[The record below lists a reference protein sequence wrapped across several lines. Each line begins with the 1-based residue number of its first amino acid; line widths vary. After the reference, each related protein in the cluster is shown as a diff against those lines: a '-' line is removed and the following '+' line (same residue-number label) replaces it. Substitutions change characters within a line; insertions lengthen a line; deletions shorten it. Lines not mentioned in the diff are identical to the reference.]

1 VTSHIPPERYEARLA
16 AAREALAAAE
26 ADAVLVGV
34 GADLRWLTGYEAPP
48 LERLTMLVLPRDGHA
63 ALIVPRLEL
72 ARAACAEAVEDGAV
86 GLVAWDETD
95 DPVALIPPI
104 VAGRV
109 TTYSG
114 RDPFDEPGGGR
125 FGQPGGHRAGPPPA
139 PGGAAVG
146 ASSRP
151 PDGGHRRLLVS
162 DRLWAS
168 FLLRLQGAF
177 AGAAFNLA
185 STVLRE
191 LRMQKDA
198 DEVALL
204 RQAAGA
210 ADRVIDALVAG
221 RLVGRS
227 EIDLARE
234 VRDRLVA
241 EGHDSA
247 AFSIVG
253 SGPNSASPHHEA
265 SERIV
270 EGGEPIV
277 FDIGGTIGGY
287 GSDVTRTIWV
297 SGGEAEPDAEFR
309 HLYGVVQRA
318 QEQAVAAVRPGVTC
332 ERIDAVARDV
342 ITAEGYGPR
351 FIHRTGHGIGLEE
364 HEDPYIVAGN
374 AERLREGFAF
384 SVEPGIY
391 LDGRYGARIEDVVVC
406 GPDGPDVLNAV
417 PRELAVVDGR

>member
-16 AAREALAAAE
+16 AAREALTAAH
-26 ADAVLVGV
+26 ADALLVGV
-34 GADLRWLTGYEAPP
+34 GADLRWLSGYEALP

-63 ALIVPRLEL
+63 ALLVPRLEL

-86 GLVAWDETD
+86 GLVGWDETD

-109 TTYSG
+109 TTRSG
-114 RDPFDEPGGGR
+114 GERFDEPGGV
-125 FGQPGGHRAGPPPA
+125 RAGPPPI
-139 PGGAAVG
+139 PGGAAAAAG
-146 ASSRP
+146 SWP
-151 PDGGHRRLLVS
+151 PDGGHRRFLVS

-191 LRMQKDA
+191 LRMAKDA
-198 DEVALL
+198 DEVVLL
-204 RQAAGA
+204 REAAAA
-210 ADRVIDALVAG
+210 ADRVVDSLVAG

-227 EIDLARE
+227 EIDIARE
-234 VRDRLVA
+234 VRERLVA
-241 EGHDSA
+241 EGHDAA

-265 SERIV
+265 SERVV
-270 EGGEPIV
+270 EAGEPIV

-332 ERIDAVARDV
+332 ERIDAIARDV

-391 LDGRYGARIEDVVVC
+391 LDGRYGARIEDIVVC

>member
-1 VTSHIPPERYEARLA
+1 MTSHIPPERYEARLA

-26 ADAVLVGV
+26 ADALLVGV
-34 GADLRWLTGYEAPP
+34 GADLRWLTGYEALP
-48 LERLTMLVLPRDGHA
+48 LERLTMLVLPRDGQA
-63 ALIVPRLEL
+63 ALLVPRLEL
-72 ARAACAEAVEDGAV
+72 ARAACAEAVDAGSV
-86 GLVAWDETD
+86 GMVAWDETD
-95 DPVALIPPI
+95 DPVALVLPI

-109 TTYSG
+109 TTHSG
-114 RDPFDEPGGGR
+114 GDRFDEPGGGQ
-125 FGQPGGHRAGPPPA
+125 FDELSGVRAGPPPA
-139 PGGAAVG
+139 PGGVVVG
-146 ASSRP
+146 AASRP
-151 PDGGHRRLLVS
+151 PGGHRRLLVS

-191 LRMQKDA
+191 LRMAKDA

-204 RQAAGA
+204 REAAGA

-227 EIDLARE
+227 EIDIARE

-247 AFSIVG
+247 AFAIVG

-265 SERIV
+265 SDRVV
-270 EGGEPIV
+270 EVGEPIV

-391 LDGRYGARIEDVVVC
+391 LDGRYGARIEDIVVC

-417 PRELAVVDGR
+417 PRELAVVDGL

>member
-1 VTSHIPPERYEARLA
+1 MA
-16 AAREALAAAE
+16 
-26 ADAVLVGV
+26 
-34 GADLRWLTGYEAPP
+34 
-48 LERLTMLVLPRDGHA
+48 LVL
-63 ALIVPRLEL
+63 
-72 ARAACAEAVEDGAV
+72 
-86 GLVAWDETD
+86 
-95 DPVALIPPI
+95 PI

-114 RDPFDEPGGGR
+114 GDRFGEPGGD
-125 FGQPGGHRAGPPPA
+125 RAGPPPA

-151 PDGGHRRLLVS
+151 PGRGHRRLLVS

-168 FLLRLQGAF
+168 FLLRLQGSF

-221 RLVGRS
+221 RLIGRS
-227 EIDLARE
+227 EIDIARE
-234 VRDRLVA
+234 VRERLVA

-265 SERIV
+265 SERVV
-270 EGGEPIV
+270 EAGEPIV

-391 LDGRYGARIEDVVVC
+391 LDGRYGARIEDIVVC

-417 PRELAVVDGR
+417 ARELAVVDGR

>member
-1 VTSHIPPERYEARLA
+1 VTSRIPTERYAERLA
-16 AAREALAAAE
+16 AAQQALAGAK
-26 ADAVLVGV
+26 ADALLVGV
-34 GADLRWLTGYEAPP
+34 GADLRWLTGYEALP

-63 ALIVPRLEL
+63 DLVVPRLEV
-72 ARAACAEAVEDGAV
+72 ARAACAPAVESGSV
-86 GLVAWDETD
+86 RMVAWDETD

-104 VAGRV
+104 V
-109 TTYSG
+109 
-114 RDPFDEPGGGR
+114 
-125 FGQPGGHRAGPPPA
+125 
-139 PGGAAVG
+139 GGA
-146 ASSRP
+146 RP
-151 PDGGHRRLLVS
+151 PGRHRRLLVS

-191 LRMQKDA
+191 LRMAKDA
-198 DEVALL
+198 DEVVLL
-204 RQAAGA
+204 REAAGA
-210 ADRVIDALVAG
+210 ADRVIDALAAD

-227 EIDLARE
+227 EIDIARE

-253 SGPNSASPHHEA
+253 SGPNSASPHHQA

-270 EGGEPIV
+270 EAGEPIV

-297 SGGEAEPDAEFR
+297 SGGEAEPDAEFD

-342 ITAEGYGPR
+342 ITAAGYGPQ

-384 SVEPGIY
+384 SIEPGIY
-391 LDGRYGARIEDVVVC
+391 LDGRYGARIEDIVVC

-417 PRELAVVDGR
+417 TRELVVVDGR